1 MKIKGLGLGLVL
13 SGMLIGGCAN
23 TDLHVMKAVSAAPK
37 TVSLA
42 LVDRSSEHML
52 QEEILGLKEILNS
65 KLEDEG
71 IKLAAD
77 PKDAVTLTGQFT
89 SYDSGNRALRYFVGF
104 GAGKAKY
111 DSNWKLVSAT
121 GEEIGN
127 CNVDGWLAMGWFG
140 GSLSKMHKDL
150 ADAVVDCVKG
160 KN

>member
-1 MKIKGLGLGLVL
+1 MKIKGLGLVL
-13 SGMLIGGCAN
+13 SDMLIAGCAN
-23 TDLHVMKAVSAAPK
+23 TDLHVKKAVSAPPQ

-42 LVDRSSEHML
+42 LVDSSSEHML
-52 QEEILGLKEILNS
+52 QEEILGLKEILDS
-65 KLEDEG
+65 KLADEG
-71 IKLAAD
+71 IKVAAD
-77 PKDAVTLTGQFT
+77 PKGVVTLTGQFN
-89 SYDSGNRALRYFVGF
+89 SYDSGNRALRYFIGF